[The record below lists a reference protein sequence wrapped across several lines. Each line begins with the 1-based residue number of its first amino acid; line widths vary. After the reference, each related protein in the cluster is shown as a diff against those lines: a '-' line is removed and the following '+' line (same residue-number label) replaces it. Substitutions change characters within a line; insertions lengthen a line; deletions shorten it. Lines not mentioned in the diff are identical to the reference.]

1 MTPCRTNPNFIH
13 LLVAGCL
20 ALCFSAQTQVI
31 LNLYVDKPS
40 AGALVGDNLSI
51 VVETG
56 STWEVQTVTAAVAGR
71 MTNLTYTANV
81 GWTGNLS
88 LAGLSQGQQMLQIN
102 ATDVFSNSSQAQQSF
117 VYDRPPVLTLLEPTL
132 PALGR
137 TQLRVRAIAT
147 TDSPAGA
154 FIGVYSPDFF
164 GLGPLLASA
173 TNNLDTVIDVSKW
186 DGLSLRLAFYA
197 TDPTGQTSIT
207 NVTVYVVGDTN
218 VLEVDRVSGTIRDYS
233 AESILF
239 TEGTVLKTKSRTTG
253 VETVLLDRPDIV
265 VGGNTFL
272 TPRGAIFGS
281 FGIFGFPLELYEI
294 RDQALVDLGAYPAN
308 LVVKGNYAI
317 WIAGATLML
326 RDLWAGTNVV
336 VSTDAVNNSN
346 DVAANGDVVYWTGDF
361 SIYRYRNGI
370 STRLADGIYPVT
382 DGINVAYFTG
392 SPSFTN
398 VALFDGTNESI
409 LGSILGS
416 PNAGAAPRLI
426 GGWTA
431 FNRLGNGPS
440 QVWTRSP
447 SGVLAQK
454 TFFGISSSLS
464 GLDPNGEVIVT
475 SPASQPAW
483 LYFPPDFNVK
493 FGPWNFGTFTW
504 IQGNWYA
511 ALGSSLVTITVPSAP
526 AISSATWLINGQFS
540 FHVTASIGQQLIT
553 QESKDLMTWTSI
565 NTNLVT
571 GTAGIQ
577 ATAPALS
584 GSENRF
590 FRVVVVK

>member
-1 MTPCRTNPNFIH
+1 MAF
-13 LLVAGCL
+13 
-20 ALCFSAQTQVI
+20 CFSAQAQVT
-31 LNLYVDKPS
+31 LNLYVDNPS
-40 AGALVGDNLSI
+40 AGAVVGDNLSI
-51 VVETG
+51 VVETV
-56 STWEVQTVTAAVAGR
+56 STWEVQTVTAGVAGR

-81 GWTGNLS
+81 GWTGKLS
-88 LAGLSQGQQMLQIN
+88 LAGLLQGQQTVQIQ
-102 ATDVFSNSSQAQQSF
+102 ATDVFGNSNRAQQSF

-132 PALGR
+132 PALTR

-147 TDSPAGA
+147 SDNPAGA
-154 FIGVYSPDFF
+154 FIGVYSPNFF

-186 DGLSLRLAFYA
+186 DGQSLGLAFYA
-197 TDPTGQTSIT
+197 TDPAGQTSIT

-218 VLEVDRVSGTIRDYS
+218 VLEVDRVSGTIRDFS

-239 TEGTVLKTKSRTTG
+239 TEGTILKTKSRTTG
-253 VETVLLDRPDIV
+253 IETVLLDRPDIV
-265 VGGNTFL
+265 VGGDTFL

-281 FGIFGFPLELYEI
+281 FGIFGFPLELYEV
-294 RDQALVDLGAYPAN
+294 RDQELVDLGPYPAN

-346 DVAANGDVVYWTGDF
+346 DVAANGDVVYWAGDF
-361 SIYRYRNGI
+361 SVYRYRNGI

-382 DGINVAYFTG
+382 DGVNVAYFTG

-398 VALFDGTNESI
+398 VALFDGTNETI
-409 LGSILGS
+409 LGRTG
-416 PNAGAAPRLI
+416 AGADVTHAPRLI

-454 TFFGISSSLS
+454 TFFGVSSYLS
-464 GLDPNGEVIVT
+464 GLNPNGEVIVT
-475 SPASQPAW
+475 SYPSQPAW

-526 AISSATWLINGQFS
+526 AISSTSWLTNGQFS
-540 FHVTASIGQQLIT
+540 FHITASIGQQLIT
-553 QESKDLMTWTSI
+553 QESKNLVTWTTI
-565 NTNLVT
+565 NTNLVN

-577 ATAPALS
+577 ATAPARS

-590 FRVVVVK
+590 YRVVVVK